1 MTSKKR
7 TTRVIPNLK
16 IYPLSVTTP
25 VEALLEAEVLVD
37 LVYTEVLPAIQQA
50 VKSKKSTATLFQVNS
65 SDTYME
71 LPKSEWV
78 TAIDS
83 CISYYSTKEKYELCT
98 ELNTLKT
105 KLITSEVQLA

>member
-7 TTRVIPNLK
+7 TTRVIPDLR
-16 IYPLSVTTP
+16 IYPLSTTTP
-25 VEALLEAEVLVD
+25 VEALLQAEVLVE

-50 VKSKKSTATLFQVNS
+50 LKTNKSTATLFQINS
-65 SDTYME
+65 LNAYTE

-83 CISYYSTKEKYELCT
+83 CISYYSKKEKYELCT
-98 ELNTLKT
+98 ELSTLKS
-105 KLITSEVQLA
+105 KLTTSEVQVA